1 MKETHPRIVVESIK
15 DAYRNQFEQ
24 DLDPRFLNFVIEK
37 EIQKKREA
45 FLQVQLSSNA
55 LSIDGLLELSKHLKK
70 NFKKG
75 ASSGEEGSNK
85 DKISTPRASE
95 PSKSKHSLNAK
106 NKSEFELDIET
117 DEDLSELSEEE
128 IKKLKRRAYARQ
140 YYHRK
145 KAESSASSPASAKLF
160 KTTPEQRAYQ
170 RAYYK
175 RRKSESQSKEEVNL
189 LTRAFAGAG
198 EGASSKKE
206 SKASRKEKSSA
217 VSEAT
222 YSSEANKESKKPS
235 VNYDLLAADRMAIE
249 NAFRADSSNDSFDF
263 PEGGLGST
271 RDGLSGAVPYT
282 TKTKLRK
289 AKPGMSTSS

>member
-1 MKETHPRIVVESIK
+1 MKETHPRIVLESIK
-15 DAYRNQFEQ
+15 DAYSHQFMQE
-24 DLDPRFLNFVIEK
+24 LDPRFLNFVVEK

-45 FLQVQLSSNA
+45 FLQVQLSTKA

-70 NFKKG
+70 NFKKTTN
-75 ASSGEEGSNK
+75 ASEEGSNR
-85 DKISTPRASE
+85 DKKIIAKNSE
-95 PSKSKHSLNAK
+95 SLGSKQSINAKSKSD
-106 NKSEFELDIET
+106 FELDIET
-117 DEDLSELSEEE
+117 DKDLGELTEEE

-145 KAESSASSPASAKLF
+145 KAENTATTPASAKLF

-175 RRKSESQSKEEVNL
+175 RRKNENQTKEEQNL
-189 LTRAFAGAG
+189 LTRAFAETSA
-198 EGASSKKE
+198 ENLH
-206 SKASRKEKSSA
+206 RKEAKKPRLEKSA
-217 VSEAT
+217 INGNET
-222 YSSEANKESKKPS
+222 YSSSSDKEIKKPS

-249 NAFRADSSNDSFDF
+249 NAFRADSSNDSFNF
-263 PEGGLGST
+263 PEGGLGNT
-271 RDGLSGAVPYT
+271 RDGIPNTVPYT

>member
-1 MKETHPRIVVESIK
+1 MKETHPRIVLESIK
-15 DAYRNQFEQ
+15 DAYSGQFMQE
-24 DLDPRFLNFVIEK
+24 LDPRFLNFVVEK

-45 FLQVQLSSNA
+45 FLQVQLSTKA

-70 NFKKG
+70 NIKKSPAANG
-75 ASSGEEGSNK
+75 GDSNK
-85 DKISTPRASE
+85 EKKIIAKATE
-95 PSKSKHSLNAK
+95 LIKSKQTINAK
-106 NKSEFELDIET
+106 NKSDFELDIET
-117 DEDLSELSEEE
+117 DKDLGELSEEE

-145 KAESSASSPASAKLF
+145 KAESAATTPSSAKLF

-175 RRKSESQSKEEVNL
+175 RRKTEGQTKEEQNL
-189 LTRAFAGAG
+189 LTRAFA
-198 EGASSKKE
+198 EASAENTHNKDAKNP
-206 SKASRKEKSSA
+206 RLEKSAINGS
-217 VSEAT
+217 AT
-222 YSSEANKESKKPS
+222 YSSDADKEIKKPS

-249 NAFRADSSNDSFDF
+249 NAFRADSSNDSINF

-271 RDGLSGAVPYT
+271 RDGMPNTVPYT